1 MFRGLRVGFARFRNL
16 LLVLVAVG
24 AGIHFPDFGPYLEPL
39 VTPLVIFLVYS
50 SVRGWE
56 VGEME
61 LDSYGVLVV
70 LSICFSYLLLPTV
83 GIQIADVFLTD
94 DAVFGM
100 AIALSVPTTA
110 GSAIVWTRFS
120 DADVQLSTTISLVSL
135 LLAPLVTPLVLAQLV
150 ESQVTLPIPTI
161 FTNLLLII
169 SGGVL
174 VDIVVPSNV
183 VSSRLVES
191 GSTFAIALLIYTSV
205 SKIGSVGIS
214 ARVMLSLVGV
224 SILLLG
230 IGLGSSLVSMKV
242 LQFNTDET
250 IPLFFTSSLKNLGIA
265 LLIAFAYS
273 NSLVLV
279 SIITYYVVQQL
290 AGALTADIVTSSL
303 CSNL

>member
-1 MFRGLRVGFARFRNL
+1 MFHGLRVGLARFRNL
-16 LLVLVAVG
+16 LLVLIAVG
-24 AGIHFPDFGPYLEPL
+24 TGIHLPDFGPYLEPL

-50 SVRGWE
+50 SVHGWE
-56 VGEME
+56 IGEMN

-70 LSICFSYLLLPTV
+70 LSICFSYFLLPMV
-83 GIQIADVFLTD
+83 GVQVADIFLSG

-120 DADVQLSTTISLVSL
+120 DANVQLSTTISLVSL

-150 ESQVTLPIPTI
+150 ESQVALPIPTI
-161 FTNLLLII
+161 FGNLLLIVG
-169 SGGVL
+169 GGVL
-174 VDIVVPSNV
+174 VDVVVPSNA
-183 VSSRLVES
+183 VSSRLVEG
-191 GSTFAIALLIYTSV
+191 GSTAAIALLIYTSV
-205 SKIGSVGIS
+205 SKIGSVVLPTQVI
-214 ARVMLSLVGV
+214 LSLVSV

-250 IPLFFTSSLKNLGIA
+250 LPLFFTSSLKNLGIA

-303 CSNL
+303 CSKP